1 MSKNSTVLDNLN
13 TAIENMEPSA
23 TSTKVFDG
31 IINAKEMLRS
41 QPQDAINVYVK
52 FIDQW
57 I

>member
-52 FIDQW
+52 FID
-57 I
+57 